1 MSVLV
6 CRIEEVD
13 NKDNTDTQNKTNKTS
28 KQVILSIK
36 NEKETLTSCQCNI
49 QDLCEQLPTIMQQLM
64 QSVKDKTGID
74 EIVLDFDVHKNITT
88 KRVLMSFLLGFFD
101 NKIEV
106 IDH

>member
-6 CRIEEVD
+6 CHIAEIDNNTIGTNNRI
-13 NKDNTDTQNKTNKTS
+13 S
-28 KQVILSIK
+28 KKVILSIA
-36 NEKETLTSCQCNI
+36 NANETLASSKCNI

-64 QSVKDKTGID
+64 QSIKDKTCIK
-74 EIVLDFDVHKNITT
+74 EIILDFDVSKNITT

-106 IDH
+106 IEH